1 MLFPLMFTLRR
12 STPKPHLPSKSVPT
26 KCCSTDFHIWELTVL
41 LYYCRY
47 KCDIALLRQHQMPQ
61 LSNKINLRKHSPS

>member
-1 MLFPLMFTLRR
+1 MYRVKL
-12 STPKPHLPSKSVPT
+12 STVVESV
-26 KCCSTDFHIWELTVL
+26 DFHIWELTVL

-47 KCDIALLRQHQMPQ
+47 KCDIALLRQRQMPQ